1 MCCASKEVGNH
12 CLTICSLITKRNS
25 FNIFFLFFDYLSG
38 LKKLTISFVSFFFT
52 ERSFCEAPGSAAQL
66 PAYRPFHVQSEF
78 LFAVTFSLFLYDKN
92 NKSKKKKQNKKTT
105 LSPSAATLQRCAGL
119 MLLFMFIKFAKS
131 YLFFLHKKL
140 FFIVHDYYFIIIV
153 DESYHY

>member
-1 MCCASKEVGNH
+1 MCCASKEVGKH

-25 FNIFFLFFDYLSG
+25 FNIFFYFLTTSQDWKSWQIFLS
-38 LKKLTISFVSFFFT
+38 LFFFT

-92 NKSKKKKQNKKTT
+92 NKSKKKTKNKKTT
-105 LSPSAATLQRCAGL
+105 LSPSAATILFPATFCL
-119 MLLFMFIKFAKS
+119 CKLLPSAPVCPLPSRGVQVWCCFS
-131 YLFFLHKKL
+131 C
-140 FFIVHDYYFIIIV
+140 
-153 DESYHY
+153 S